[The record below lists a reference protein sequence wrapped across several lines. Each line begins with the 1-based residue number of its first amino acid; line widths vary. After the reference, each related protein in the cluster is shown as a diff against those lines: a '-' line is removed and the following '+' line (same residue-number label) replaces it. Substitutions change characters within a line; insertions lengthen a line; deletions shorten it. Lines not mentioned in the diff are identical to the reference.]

1 MECCIFILFYKR
13 YKRIIHF
20 YTQISLT
27 LYKFYKKKEV
37 EKIYNLP
44 NEQNIILEN
53 NSNLI
58 KDVTYSAKDINGNEY
73 IVKAKEG
80 RISESN
86 KEIIFLRDIKALVIL
101 IDGSHVNIIAKYADY
116 NLLNYDTVFKEDVT
130 LDYLDNKLKANYLE
144 FSLQKNLILMS
155 ENIIFNNPENI
166 IKADVLEIDIRNK
179 DTKIYMYNK
188 DKKVNIKKLN

>member
-1 MECCIFILFYKR
+1 MNFKNYFKIFL
-13 YKRIIHF
+13 III
-20 YTQISLT
+20 ISLT

-44 NEQNIILEN
+44 IEQNIILEN

-86 KEIIFLRDIKALVIL
+86 KEIVFLRDIKALVIL